1 MEDRFREVEARMTV
15 IEKAIAV
22 DQVTGKGIEKR
33 LDKIEDTLTWLVRLI
48 IGAII
53 LALVGFALG
62 GGFKLAAD
70 AHEVPA
76 LASAPFTVE

>member
-1 MEDRFREVEARMTV
+1 MEDRFREIEARMTV
-15 IEKAIAV
+15 IEKALAV

-70 AHEVPA
+70 AREAPA
-76 LASAPFTVE
+76 LASITAE

>member
-70 AHEVPA
+70 ARETPA
-76 LASAPFTVE
+76 LASVAEE